1 MSVPKIYENKEG
13 QRVVTNDTFI
23 YCSEIYMLWKG
34 GASLLEEKYYSTNKP
49 LKIKSKNLKVKK
61 KNYTLFRYLTLEFA
75 PEEYLLNNK
84 FKLV

>member
-23 YCSEIYMLWKG
+23 YCSEIYILWKG

-49 LKIKSKNLKVKK
+49 LKIKPKNLKVKK

-75 PEEYLLNNK
+75 PEEYLINNK